1 MARILLGWVSSKHLA
16 ISKTGKGGI
25 SSFGRSP
32 NTSAKN
38 KMFSKIFPA
47 LLFCRNL
54 AIVHSFANK
63 KALHRI
69 TDERLCS
76 TAGDVAY
83 TSLERATVVPEKF
96 MINLLI
102 S

>member
-1 MARILLGWVSSKHLA
+1 
-16 ISKTGKGGI
+16 
-25 SSFGRSP
+25 
-32 NTSAKN
+32 
-38 KMFSKIFPA
+38 MFSKIFPA

-63 KALHRI
+63 KALRI